1 MPSKGDGSPVAISTL
16 HVSFGAHVLKL
27 GTDPDLT
34 NSGLDL
40 SEGTS
45 RGGNTAHCRHLAE
58 CPKWEKNGKTTYKL
72 SNHNHSP
79 RLLSNSPGT
88 QYL

>member
-34 NSGLDL
+34 VALTSRKAPHV
-40 SEGTS
+40 EGTQP
-45 RGGNTAHCRHLAE
+45 TADTLQSAL
-58 CPKWEKNGKTTYKL
+58 NGKKMAKL
-72 SNHNHSP
+72 PIS
-79 RLLSNSPGT
+79 
-88 QYL
+88 